1 MNATSEILEHASG
14 ISIDGMGVI
23 ICGPSGSGKSDMA
36 LRLIDRGAA
45 LVSDDSVMLT
55 VHNDR
60 VQMDSPT
67 AIRGKIELRSLGI
80 FELPYVRHIP
90 LYLKIDLDPEPERFP
105 FDRQIE
111 TISGVQVHRISLNP
125 WEQSAPI
132 KVEMA
137 LARLIRLEG
146 HS

>member
-14 ISIDGMGVI
+14 ISIDGKGVI

-60 VQMDSPT
+60 VQ
-67 AIRGKIELRSLGI
+67 IRGKIELRSLGI
-80 FELPYVRHIP
+80 FELPCVRHIP